1 MTLLRSLSGSLIIM
15 AGLAVTAP
23 VPSFAQTAPQIEPF
37 SLPVRPVALTQ
48 DIIKRFLYSFA
59 PVGAQMKEEAA
70 GNAVLSP
77 EATARL
83 NKTAAEYG
91 FKDFN
96 DWGET
101 TRTIMVTYHWVTNP
115 EPREE
120 VEKAIASIPSM
131 TNLSDKQKAE
141 MIDGL
146 RSGLATVEK
155 ARPSAENLAIVKKH
169 MSSIKPLYKQWT
181 SL

>member
-1 MTLLRSLSGSLIIM
+1 MTLLRSTLFFI
-15 AGLAVTAP
+15 AVLAATPV

-83 NKTAAEYG
+83 DKKAAEYG

-131 TNLSDKQKAE
+131 PNLTDKQKAE

-169 MSSIKPLYKQWT
+169 VSSIKPLYKQWT

>member
-23 VPSFAQTAPQIEPF
+23 VPSLAQTAPQIEPF
-37 SLPVRPVALTQ
+37 SLPVRPVVLTQ

-70 GNAVLSP
+70 GNTATP

-83 NKTAAEYG
+83 DRKAAEYG

-101 TRTIMVTYHWVTNP
+101 TRTIMVTYHWLTNP
-115 EPREE
+115 DPREE
-120 VEKAIASIPSM
+120 VEKAIAAIPS
-131 TNLSDKQKAE
+131 TPNLTDKQKAD

-146 RSGLATVEK
+146 KTGLETVEK
-155 ARPSAENLAIVKKH
+155 ARPSAENMAIVKKH
-169 MSSIKPLYKQWT
+169 LSSIKPLYKQWT
-181 SL
+181 NL

>member
-1 MTLLRSLSGSLIIM
+1 MTLLRSTLFFIAI
-15 AGLAVTAP
+15 LAAAP
-23 VPSFAQTAPQIEPF
+23 VTPSFAQTAPQIEPF
-37 SLPVRPVALTQ
+37 SLPVRPVVLSQ

-70 GNAVLSP
+70 GNTATP

-83 NKTAAEYG
+83 DKKAAEYG

-101 TRTIMVTYHWVTNP
+101 TRTIMVTYHWLTNP
-115 EPREE
+115 DPREE
-120 VEKAIASIPSM
+120 VEKAIAAIPS
-131 TNLSDKQKAE
+131 TPNLSDKQKAD

-146 RSGLATVEK
+146 KTGLETVEK
-155 ARPSAENLAIVKKH
+155 ARPSAENMAIVKKH
-169 MSSIKPLYKQWT
+169 LSSIKPLYKQWT
-181 SL
+181 NL